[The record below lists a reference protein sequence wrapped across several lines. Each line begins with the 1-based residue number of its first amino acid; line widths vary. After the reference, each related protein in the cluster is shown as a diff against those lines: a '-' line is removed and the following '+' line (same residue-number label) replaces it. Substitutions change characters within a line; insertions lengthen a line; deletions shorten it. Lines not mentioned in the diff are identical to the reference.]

1 MHRNASD
8 TPPTRD
14 GWTHTYMHQCSACW
28 MCIMTSKGQSFLVVQ
43 VATDHASMCSEHV
56 DKCTS
61 VLSFHNIASLARDQS
76 PNRPAQT
83 PLRLLF

>member
-61 VLSFHNIASLARDQS
+61 VLSLHNITSD
-76 PNRPAQT
+76 PHFC
-83 PLRLLF
+83 LLDSYHD